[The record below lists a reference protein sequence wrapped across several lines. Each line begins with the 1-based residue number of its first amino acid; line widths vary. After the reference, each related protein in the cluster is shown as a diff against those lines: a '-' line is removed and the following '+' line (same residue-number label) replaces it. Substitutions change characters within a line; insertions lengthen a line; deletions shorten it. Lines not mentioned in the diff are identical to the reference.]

1 MVNGKVAVVTGA
13 SRGLGAGIAKRLAA
27 DGASVV
33 LAARDET
40 LLAQVAGEIDAAGG
54 AAIAIR
60 CDVTVQA
67 EIDALHRGTLE
78 RFGRVDVLV
87 NNAGALVLAPF
98 LEETDE
104 MWYAML
110 EANLTSA
117 RRMTKTFLPA
127 MLEQRAGK
135 IIFVSSNAAKRGFVH
150 DAGYSV
156 AKAGL
161 LALTK
166 VLAVEYGTKGIDVH
180 AVCPG
185 LVADTDL
192 GEFVVI
198 DHIQAFEGS
207 REKFWEWA
215 NELSPKG
222 FHPTVDEI
230 VDLVAFLASGSPGST
245 VLHGT
250 ALTADHGMTDY

>member
-13 SRGLGAGIAKRLAA
+13 SRGLGAGIARRLAA
-27 DGASVV
+27 DGASIV

-40 LLAQVAGEIDAAGG
+40 LLGRVASEIEAAGG
-54 AAIAIR
+54 TAVPVR

-67 EIDALHRGTLE
+67 EIDDLHRATLE

-104 MWYAML
+104 MWYEML

-117 RRMTKTFLPA
+117 RRVTKAFLPT
-127 MLEQRAGK
+127 MLEQGAGR
-135 IIFVSSNAAKRGFVH
+135 IIFVSSNAAKKGFPH
-150 DAGYSV
+150 DAAYSV

-161 LALTK
+161 MALAK

-180 AVCPG
+180 TVCPG
-185 LVADTDL
+185 LVAETDL
-192 GEFVVI
+192 GEFVVV
-198 DHIQAFEGS
+198 DHIQNFEGS

-215 NELSPKG
+215 NPLSPKG

-230 VDLVAFLASGSPGST
+230 VDLVAYLASGSPGSA

-250 ALTADHGMTDY
+250 VLTADHGMTPY

>member
-1 MVNGKVAVVTGA
+1 MLKDQVAVVTGA
-13 SRGLGAGIAKRLAA
+13 SRGLGAGFAKRLAE

-33 LAARDET
+33 LAARNEV
-40 LLAQVAGEIDAAGG
+40 LLEQVAGEIESSGG
-54 AAIAIR
+54 TAVAVR
-60 CDVTVQA
+60 CDVKKQEDVDELA
-67 EIDALHRGTLE
+67 RVTLD

-104 MWYAML
+104 EWYEML

-117 RRMTKTFLPA
+117 RRTTRAFLPK
-127 MLEQRAGK
+127 MLEQGAGR
-135 IIFVSSNAAKRGFVH
+135 IIFVSSNAALRGFPN

-161 LALTK
+161 NALTK
-166 VLAVEYGTKGIDVH
+166 VLAVEYGRKGIDVF

-185 LVADTDL
+185 LVAETDL
-192 GEFVVI
+192 GEFIVV
-198 DHIQAFEGS
+198 DHAEHFDGS

-222 FHPTVDEI
+222 FHPTTEEI
-230 VDLVAFLASGSPGST
+230 VELVAFLASGSPGAA

-250 ALTADHGMTDY
+250 ALTADHGMTPY